1 MDGNKEKIIKYGDNY
16 SETSFWDKLK
26 DCAGKAGREIV
37 KDALSLFYAIPNA
50 TPEERSIIFGALG
63 YFILQ
68 VDLIPDF
75 IFGAGYT
82 DDAAALMY
90 ALKTAKNAATPQV
103 IAKAE
108 RTVEE
113 WFG

>member
-1 MDGNKEKIIKYGDNY
+1 MEDFTKYSSNY
-16 SETSFWDKLK
+16 SESSFWDKLR
-26 DCAGKAGREIV
+26 DSAGKAGREIV
-37 KDALSLFYAIPNA
+37 KNALILYYAIPNA
-50 TPEERSIIFGALG
+50 TPSEKAIIIGALG
-63 YFILQ
+63 YFILPI
-68 VDLIPDF
+68 DLIPDS
-75 IFGAGYT
+75 IPVAGFT